1 MKARWLIAACGALV
15 LLGWALWPET
25 EPQPLAQTTQA
36 VAAPAGTSLIGNWPA
51 GQYLAAADDG
61 LQRVPLPPLAAQVP
75 AAHSLADARESG
87 DERAPPI
94 VRSTAAE
101 TATPAE
107 LADPQA
113 YGRYE
118 VRQHQ
123 RLLAAFV
130 REAEQS
136 LPRLQADIER
146 GRAAGINPQQLAQAE
161 EKARRIAAMRADLLA
176 QHPQLAGAAAP

>member
-61 LQRVPLPPLAAQVP
+61 LQRVPLPPLAVQMP